1 MKDRKRCISA
11 LLAVAAA
18 ALVSTVSPAGAG
30 IDPAGTIST
39 EPSNPLLRNDIAHNG
54 TQNAPSL
61 APIVV
66 RVDGGFDWVSA
77 GVGAAGG
84 CGSCS
89 SPEPQDPRY
98 DAVSVSSLGS
108 EESRAPGSIAGRRSN
123 AAPLGQRPR

>member
-30 IDPAGTIST
+30 IDPAGMIST

-84 CGSCS
+84 CGLVLV
-89 SPEPQDPRY
+89 
-98 DAVSVSSLGS
+98 AGAAGS
-108 EESRAPGSIAGRRSN
+108 ALRRRERLV
-123 AAPLGQRPR
+123 ARV